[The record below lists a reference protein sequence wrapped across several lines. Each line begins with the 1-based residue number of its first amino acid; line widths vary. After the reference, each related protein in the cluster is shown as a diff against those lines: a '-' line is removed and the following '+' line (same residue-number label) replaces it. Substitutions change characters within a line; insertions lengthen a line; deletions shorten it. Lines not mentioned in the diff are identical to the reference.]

1 MYIPVSISM
10 IHVIIKHRQHITQI
24 GHHFQVVR
32 HEWQMGQEEILVH
45 HIVLESEYR
54 RPQLV
59 TIALKKRTK
68 HMKHNPRV

>member
-1 MYIPVSISM
+1 M

-59 TIALKKRTK
+59 TIALKKENKTYETQ
-68 HMKHNPRV
+68 PRSLKI